1 MSLTTKSYDAL
12 LVELSKTQ
20 QEKARLEGEVA
31 AQKETIGLLRA
42 ALVEVDRQKTIGIL
56 NGKVDALEA
65 QLQQCLV
72 RATAPPVAVPTWNG
86 PTR

>member
-1 MSLTTKSYDAL
+1 MALTSQAYDVLAVKL
-12 LVELSKTQ
+12 AKAEQ
-20 QEKARLEGEVA
+20 DKARLEGEVA
-31 AQKETIGLLRA
+31 AQKETIALLRA

-72 RATAPPVAVPTWNG
+72 RATAPPPVPVWNG